1 LKKRKATIAMM
12 NGQKVEEKINID
24 EDLNPHI
31 SELNQS

>member
-1 LKKRKATIAMM
+1 MM